1 MRHPARRRDGSN
13 HGALAVVQPSVG
25 ALSLAVAFNAVPE
38 DLLSLVARAREGE
51 VAAFEALYRAHVGR
65 VHGVCRRL
73 VGDWHLAE
81 ELTQE
86 VFVRAWR
93 RLPSF
98 RGEAAFGT
106 WLYRIA
112 VNRVIEEWRARGR
125 RQGREGDLDE
135 AIDHPAPHGAGGPEQ
150 ALDLERA
157 IATLPPRARTV
168 FVLHD
173 VEGWEHA
180 EIAAATGVAV
190 GTSKAQLHRARRL
203 LQGVVTR

>member
-1 MRHPARRRDGSN
+1 MRHPTRWRDGSN
-13 HGALAVVQPSVG
+13 SGALAVVQPSVG
-25 ALSLAVAFNAVPE
+25 ALSLAVAFDAVPE
-38 DLLSLVARAREGE
+38 DLFSLVARAREGE

-65 VHGVCRRL
+65 VHGLCRRL

-93 RLPSF
+93 QLASF

-106 WLYRIA
+106 WLHRIA
-112 VNRVIEEWRARGR
+112 VNRVIEERRARAR
-125 RQGREGDLDE
+125 RQGREDELDE
-135 AIDHPAPHGAGGPEQ
+135 TLDRTARYGVSGPER

-157 IATLPPRARTV
+157 IAALPPRARTV

-203 LQGVVTR
+203 LQGVVTP

>member
-1 MRHPARRRDGSN
+1 VTADAATDGLA
-13 HGALAVVQPSVG
+13 ALVT
-25 ALSLAVAFNAVPE
+25 
-38 DLLSLVARAREGE
+38 RAREGE

-65 VHGVCRRL
+65 VHGLCRRL

-98 RGEAAFGT
+98 RGESAFAT
-106 WLYRIA
+106 WLHRIA
-112 VNRVIEEWRARGR
+112 VNRVIEERRARSR
-125 RQGREGDLDE
+125 RQDKEDELDE
-135 AIDHPAPHGAGGPEQ
+135 ALDRPATPAAPPERR
-150 ALDLERA
+150 LDLERA
-157 IATLPPRARTV
+157 ITTLPIGARTV

-173 VEGWEHA
+173 VEGWEHG
-180 EIAAATGVAV
+180 EIAAATGIAT

-203 LQGVVTR
+203 LQGVLTP

>member
-1 MRHPARRRDGSN
+1 
-13 HGALAVVQPSVG
+13 
-25 ALSLAVAFNAVPE
+25 LSLAVTADPAPE
-38 DLLSLVARAREGE
+38 GLGSLVTRAQRGE
-51 VAAFEALYRAHVGR
+51 VASFEALYRAHVGR
-65 VHGVCRRL
+65 VHGLCRRL

-81 ELTQE
+81 ELTQD

-112 VNRVIEEWRARGR
+112 VNRVIEERRTRAR
-125 RQGREGDLDE
+125 RQDREEALDE
-135 AIDHPAPHGAGGPEQ
+135 AFDVPAAPAAAPERT
-150 ALDLERA
+150 LDLERA
-157 IATLPPRARTV
+157 IAALPPGARTV

-180 EIAAATGVAV
+180 EIAAAVGVAV
-190 GTSKAQLHRARRL
+190 GTSKAQLHRARLL
-203 LQGVVTR
+203 LQGVVRP

>member
-1 MRHPARRRDGSN
+1 MTADAAPDGLA
-13 HGALAVVQPSVG
+13 ALVS
-25 ALSLAVAFNAVPE
+25 
-38 DLLSLVARAREGE
+38 RARDGE

-65 VHGVCRRL
+65 VHGLCRRL

-98 RGEAAFGT
+98 RGESAFAT
-106 WLYRIA
+106 WLHRIA
-112 VNRVIEEWRARGR
+112 VNRVIEERRARAR
-125 RQGREGDLDE
+125 RQDREDELDE
-135 AIDHPAPHGAGGPEQ
+135 ALDRPAAPVPAPEHR
-150 ALDLERA
+150 LDLERA
-157 IATLPPRARTV
+157 IATLPDRARTV

-173 VEGWEHA
+173 VEGWEHG
-180 EIAAATGVAV
+180 EIAAATGVAT

-203 LQGVVTR
+203 LQGVLAP